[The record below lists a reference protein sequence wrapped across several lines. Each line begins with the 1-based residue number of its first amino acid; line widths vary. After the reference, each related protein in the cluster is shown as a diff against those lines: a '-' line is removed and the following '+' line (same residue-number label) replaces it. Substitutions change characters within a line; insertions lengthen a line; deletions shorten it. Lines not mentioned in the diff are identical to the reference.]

1 VKPASFALAAA
12 LAAAAPAPTPAP
24 PPPVPAPVHAA
35 AAAGRTYLILPF
47 ENIAEDRSLD
57 WLSTGLSLS
66 LGEYLVGWG
75 SQAAVRLVDEDE
87 RSVLL
92 EGSGI
97 PSGATLTLAS
107 ALELGRRMRAHPGSA
122 RPDRLVLGRFNLV
135 EGTLSLSARAIDL
148 EAEKARPW
156 VTRQGPLQSLMRV
169 QLALAGDFA
178 RDQGMQVGILP
189 DATAKDPPGDLPLLA
204 FQTYCKAM
212 AETDLK
218 KRLQLLRKAV
228 QQFPAYGRAAY
239 QAAALLAKEDRWDD
253 AGAMLDKAGD
263 AAFPYPFTPGYQL
276 LAAAVAL
283 RRGDPATALKAAS
296 RALSYADSARGHLLL
311 GRALLASGQE
321 EQARS
326 ELDRARTLD
335 PSEPE
340 IDELRRELDGGHRTL
355 RRSP

>member
-1 VKPASFALAAA
+1 MKPASFALAAA

-178 RDQGMQVGILP
+178 RDQGMQVGTLP